1 MAVLQPSVWPTE
13 RAAKVGG
20 GNSALSPGLR
30 ARLAPVAGGKDQTDL
45 CVYIQAL
52 PGDAATTSACF
63 DRTRIAA
70 LATRSNSVRIDDM
83 AIEVPANHSHLFSQ
97 KTGARIEV

>member
-1 MAVLQPSVWPTE
+1 VAGFAGQ
-13 RAAKVGG
+13 AC
-20 GNSALSPGLR
+20 
-30 ARLAPVAGGKDQTDL
+30 PVAGGKDQTDL

-52 PGDAATTSACF
+52 PSDAAPTSACF

-70 LATRSNSVRIDDM
+70 MATRSNSFGIDDM